1 MKQTIIALGVLVL
14 LAACRQN
21 ADEVKTENDATAAIT
36 GEAPVYESLY
46 ISETEGNTW
55 IQNYHKYL
63 RTSLGIDTNQLL
75 TQQLS
80 FMIDARKL
88 KRYLDDSTQIKMLN
102 IYLART
108 SPDATGLMTLVYV
121 GAKDSIVD
129 NGEGQI
135 DTFYV
140 EQAHYK
146 ASDPAHRNPKVM
158 DHAYPCPTC
167 EERVHVLGGSP
178 GVE

>member
-1 MKQTIIALGVLVL
+1 
-14 LAACRQN
+14 
-21 ADEVKTENDATAAIT
+21 
-36 GEAPVYESLY
+36 
-46 ISETEGNTW
+46 
-55 IQNYHKYL
+55 
-63 RTSLGIDTNQLL
+63 
-75 TQQLS
+75 
-80 FMIDARKL
+80 MIDAKKL

-146 ASDPAHRNPKVM
+146 ASDPRHTNPQVM
-158 DHAYPCPTC
+158 DHVYPCPTC
-167 EERVHVLGGSP
+167 DDRIHIVGGSP
-178 GVE
+178 TTGDK